1 MYIIILLNINM
12 KKNITK
18 NSKSPSVTTIKN
30 VIVFYCMFMSLNIT
44 KASSMEVPNNI
55 DDAMIQTSLDQQDNG
70 QLNEINTE
78 ELTTSSN
85 DNIIT
90 TASVENTQIQQQ
102 ENNNTVET
110 IEVAE
115 NNNIIEAN
123 KEVIAEI

>member
-1 MYIIILLNINM
+1 M

-18 NSKSPSVTTIKN
+18 NSKSPSVTIIKN

-44 KASSMEVPNNI
+44 KASSMEVPDNI
-55 DDAMIQTSLDQQDNG
+55 DDTNAMKQALLHQQDNN
-70 QLNEINTE
+70 QLNEINKEEATE
-78 ELTTSSN
+78 ISN
-85 DNIIT
+85 DNTIT
-90 TASVENTQIQQQ
+90 TTSAEDTQIQQQ